1 MSFYYYRKPKPEE
14 KVEGWG
20 FKKVNPT
27 ELTGILERVTRPTY
41 NSRMHNME
49 NTQVHNYKYTNTNFL
64 AKRSPTS
71 CDRRRSASAAL
82 PHAHRRLSDRELQRV
97 VRRLRK
103 PTISYEASRYDFIP
117 YHEADVDPD
126 RVIRPRTAPGE
137 DRQKAFMQLS
147 RPTTASRAKTLG
159 DCVLCAD
166 REELEMKNSLVPFEY
181 DYGDEKCVPPEE
193 LDDIVERV
201 SAPTFSRQRQ
211 RCPRQPRPVNEVQ
224 IREKTPLASGLP
236 RSKSVKE
243 IVQRLYSANRHRY
256 NAPVATE
263 ITIFT

>member
-20 FKKVNPT
+20 FKKVNSA
-27 ELTGILERVTRPTY
+27 ELTGILDRVTRPTY
-41 NSRMHNME
+41 NSRMSNME
-49 NTQVHNYKYTNTNFL
+49 NTQVHNYRYTNSNFL
-64 AKRSPTS
+64 ARRSPTS
-71 CDRRRSASAAL
+71 CDRRRSASANL
-82 PHAHRRLSDRELQRV
+82 AHSQRRLSERELQRV

-103 PTISYEASRYDFIP
+103 PTVSYEASRYDFLP
-117 YHEADVDPD
+117 AHEADVDPD

-137 DRQKAFMQLS
+137 DREKAFQQLS

-181 DYGDEKCVPPEE
+181 DYGDERSVRPEQLE
-193 LDDIVERV
+193 DIVERI
-201 SAPTFSRQRQ
+201 SAPTFNHQRQ
-211 RCPRQPRPVNEVQ
+211 RCPRQPRPVNELQ
-224 IREKTPLASGLP
+224 IRQKTPLASGLA

-256 NAPVATE
+256 APPVATE